1 MKTNKTKGRLAG
13 LTYLVVVITGIF
25 SLMYV
30 PGQYY
35 VSGDPSATTNNILSQ
50 EFLFRLGMALEMVS
64 FTAFLILPLILYSI
78 FHRVNKTAS
87 VLMVALA
94 VASVPIAFAGVLNQF
109 TVLDLL
115 HQADFPNQDL
125 ESEAMLF
132 LGRYFDSHLVGQIF
146 WALWLFPL
154 GYMAYK
160 SSLIPKILGI
170 FLMLGSIGY
179 LIDFFGKV
187 IFTAYPDTAIAS
199 YITIPASIGEIGT
212 CLWLLIMGAR
222 EYPNSEFDT

>member
-1 MKTNKTKGRLAG
+1 MKTNKMKGRLAG
-13 LTYLVVVITGIF
+13 LSYFIVVITGIF
-25 SLMYV
+25 SLLYV

-35 VSGDPSATTNNILSQ
+35 VSGDASATTANILSQ
-50 EFLFRLGMALEMVS
+50 ESLFRLGMAMEMVS
-64 FTAFLILPLILYSI
+64 FTAFLILPLLLYSI
-78 FHRVNKTAS
+78 FHRFNKAAS

-94 VASVPIAFAGVLNQF
+94 VVSVPIAFAGVLNEF

-115 HQADFPNQDL
+115 HRAEFPSAAL
-125 ESEAMLF
+125 ESEAMLY
-132 LGRYFDSHLVGQIF
+132 LGRYFDGHLIGQIF

-154 GYMAYK
+154 GYMVYK
-160 SSLIPKILGI
+160 SGLIPKILGV

-187 IFTAYPDTAIAS
+187 IFTAYPDMAIAS

-212 CLWLLIMGAR
+212 CLWLLVMGAR
-222 EYPNSEFDT
+222 ELPGSVSSD